1 KPGKTPTLT
10 FEQKQTD
17 AAMTYALN
25 STPPGAGRQ
34 LSKGEVKTTSGK
46 QYIGLLTQY
55 QAILDAAREP
65 QLAMIA
71 ASQPDATTRDVLKEV
86 LQVPSAKKFF
96 NDTASDQAKK
106 RGEMSAREFEAF
118 EVGRRYASTDWLSDL
133 QQMDGDNL
141 IRELIRVQ
149 SLGNWLLLGL
159 KQEQQKA
166 NILAGQQLAIQATEH
181 FRPLLAGKMEQVKAG
196 TVR

>member
-1 KPGKTPTLT
+1 
-10 FEQKQTD
+10 
-17 AAMTYALN
+17 
-25 STPPGAGRQ
+25 
-34 LSKGEVKTTSGK
+34 
-46 QYIGLLTQY
+46 
-55 QAILDAAREP
+55 
-65 QLAMIA
+65 
-71 ASQPDATTRDVLKEV
+71 
-86 LQVPSAKKFF
+86 
-96 NDTASDQAKK
+96 
-106 RGEMSAREFEAF
+106 
-118 EVGRRYASTDWLSDL
+118 LSDL

-181 FRPLLAGKMEQVKAG
+181 FRPQLAGKMEQVKAG